1 MRQRFGK
8 VAVLLGGTSAE
19 REVSLKSGSMVLAAL
34 RSRGVDAH
42 PFDPAERGLEALI
55 AERFERVFI
64 ALHGR
69 FGEDGTLQ
77 GALEFLGL
85 PYTGSGVLGSALAM
99 DKLRAKRLWTAVGLP
114 TPPCEVLCP
123 ASDFGAVARRLGL
136 PLMVKPVNE
145 GSSIGMSKV
154 RAAAQLEEAF
164 ALAVNYD
171 RAVIAEKFID
181 GIELT
186 AAVLG
191 GEALPLIRLET
202 PREFYDYQAKYLADD
217 TRYLLPCGLPAEQER
232 ALQALCLEAFA
243 ALGCSGWG
251 RVDLMLDRAGAPFLL
266 EVNTAPGMTD
276 HSLVPMAARAVGL
289 SYEDLCVRILEGTLA
304 AGGAAAGA
312 PRGANG
318 NRGRR
323 VG

>member
-1 MRQRFGK
+1 MSSPFGK
-8 VAVLLGGTSAE
+8 VAVLLGGKSAE

-99 DKLRAKRLWTAVGLP
+99 DKLRAKRLWAAQGLP
-114 TPPCEVLCP
+114 TPPHALLSQS
-123 ASDFGAVARRLGL
+123 SDFGAVAERLGL

-145 GSSIGMSKV
+145 GSSIGMTKV
-154 RAAAQLEEAF
+154 GAAAQLEEAY

-186 AAVLG
+186 AGILA
-191 GEALPLIRLET
+191 GEPLPLIRLET

-217 TRYLLPCGLPAEQER
+217 TRYLLPCGLPAGQER
-232 ALQALCLEAFA
+232 SLQELCLEAFA
-243 ALGCSGWG
+243 ALGCRGWG
-251 RVDLMLDRAGAPFLL
+251 RVDLMLDHAGEPYLL

-289 SYEDLCVRILEGTLA
+289 SYEDLCLAILEDTRQGENA
-304 AGGAAAGA
+304 AG
-312 PRGANG
+312 
-318 NRGRR
+318 GRR